1 MARIEIKKL
10 VVSFATQT
18 PLHNLQIVEVGH
30 LLVEKEKVEENRV
43 LWKIEKSFLYS
54 TCPCA

>member
-1 MARIEIKKL
+1 M

-43 LWKIEKSFLYS
+43 LWKTEKSFLYS